1 MRKILFI
8 LTALVL
14 ILTSC
19 EHKDYF
25 AFDDVSFVRNFPNKY
40 VLGKADTLD
49 VELIGIHGVK
59 SFGNYLLVSC
69 AAPKGCL
76 STVTLGKETK
86 VTNTF
91 LMIGSGPGE
100 VLYRPYISWM
110 SFYEKDGG
118 CKAGVYDYAGS
129 FIELD
134 VSQDSLSNAYRY
146 LSRSLDTCRVL
157 FQQDLVPVISTFLQT
172 VFCVVGPR
180 LMAVDLKDFWWI
192 LWEENVIRLRW
203 IILMRSHLQNRTF
216 FRLLLP

>member
-59 SFGNYLLVSC
+59 SFGDYLLVSC

-129 FIELD
+129 FIEL
-134 VSQDSLSNAYRY
+134 VYYN
-146 LSRSLDTCRVL
+146 
-157 FQQDLVPVISTFLQT
+157 I
-172 VFCVVGPR
+172 
-180 LMAVDLKDFWWI
+180 
-192 LWEENVIRLRW
+192 
-203 IILMRSHLQNRTF
+203 
-216 FRLLLP
+216 